1 LLPPHDELQQTPSAH
16 TALAQADGP
25 AVHGWPGVSL
35 HSPTASQ
42 VMVPLHVRGSG
53 PFVFDAHAPEP
64 ATQRMHDP
72 LHAAAQQ

>member
-1 LLPPHDELQQTPSAH
+1 
-16 TALAQADGP
+16 
-25 AVHGWPGVSL
+25 
-35 HSPTASQ
+35 
-42 VMVPLHVRGSG
+42 MVPLHVRGSG